1 MKTRIYCFL
10 LAVVFL
16 ASCQD
21 EDAQRQAALK
31 DAQKKEQIF
40 ANINKG
46 WNFATP
52 WLNPKTQ
59 SMVSNWGELRIFLLE
74 LNQKPQSTIGAF
86 QKKSKVLSAKAK
98 ELDNNIPTAFAK
110 PEIRSRIAVLTTK
123 INSINLFL
131 HLSEIPD
138 QKVVSL
144 VTDVNTELS
153 ALYRQMDEI
162 VRRTEIPKEQG
173 ESDMIKMLDTARA
186 IPNTPQ
192 PNQPVAIPGGPNPSR
207 R

>member
-10 LAVVFL
+10 LAMVFL

-21 EDAQRQAALK
+21 EDAQRKAALR

-46 WNFATP
+46 WNFTTP
-52 WLNPKTQ
+52 SLNPKTQ
-59 SMVSNWGELRIFLLE
+59 SMVGNWGELRIFLLE

-86 QKKSKVLSAKAK
+86 QKKSKVLSTKAK
-98 ELDNNIPTAFAK
+98 ELENNVPPAFAK
-110 PEIRSRIAVLTTK
+110 PEIKSRIAVLTTK
-123 INSINLFL
+123 INAINLFL

-138 QKVVSL
+138 QKVVAL
-144 VTDVNTELS
+144 VADVNTELA

-162 VRRTEIPKEQG
+162 VRRSEIPKEQG
-173 ESDMIKMLDTARA
+173 EADMIKMLDTARA
-186 IPNTPQ
+186 IPSTPKM
-192 PNQPVAIPGGPNPSR
+192 NPSGQVYPLPNAPKR
-207 R
+207 